1 MDGASM
7 NEQPL
12 RPHVILS
19 LWVWLYYEQAKN
31 QTNKTLIFL
40 NMHMFQVQFVVGW
53 THQSL

>member
-1 MDGASM
+1 M